1 MKTNIKKEILNSLV
15 NKVVYPA
22 EELLIEQSGL
32 EGEEAVKVLKEIGFF
47 KFALF
52 PFLEKK
58 SKKEIE
64 TNLKNLEKLY
74 HLNMNL
80 NVTKSIIAY
89 YGTLWFKWLKD
100 NNIELSY
107 EYKLLIGE
115 GFYNL
120 IEEKQEQNDFFDFD
134 SDRDEVIN
142 SMHCEEK
149 ISAKEFFETNEIDM
163 DLVYDL
169 EDYID
174 KYFDLK
180 LDDSFFI
187 ELKEI
192 IYKLI
197 SIFEMSLEFKDL
209 GITFEKLLE
218 VIRKLEKQEE
228 FNLKI
233 IKMFIDAIM
242 EDLEK
247 WIKTN
252 YKKIIDK
259 ELENWQITKKDRPKK
274 ITYKLFEEWF
284 EVSLASMVYDFE
296 EEPID
301 KG

>member
-32 EGEEAVKVLKEIGFF
+32 EGEKAVKVLKEIGFF

-247 WIKTN
+247 WIKT
-252 YKKIIDK
+252 IFIDK
-259 ELENWQITKKDRPKK
+259 SANDIHYLDA
-274 ITYKLFEEWF
+274 
-284 EVSLASMVYDFE
+284 SLYASIEQLLVM
-296 EEPID
+296 ID
-301 KG
+301 NK